1 MLENKTVV
9 LGVTGSIA
17 AYKAANLA
25 SMLKKEGAD
34 VHVIMTKNA
43 INFINPITFETL
55 TGNKC
60 LTDTFDRNFEFS
72 VEHVS
77 LAKRADIIAIAPA
90 SADIIAKC
98 SHGIA
103 DDMLTTTVLASTCP
117 KLIVP
122 AMNTRMYENSIT
134 QENLEHLKKHG
145 FAIMSPE
152 SGYLACGDSGKGRFP
167 KEELILEEILYHCA
181 FEKDLSG
188 KKVLITA
195 GPTREALDP
204 VRFITNYST
213 GKMGY
218 ALAKAAMLRGADVSL
233 VSGPVN
239 IQAPSHIN
247 LIRIS
252 SAKEL
257 FEQTTK
263 RASDADI
270 VIATAA
276 VADYRPQTVA
286 DNKIRKEDI
295 FKDNTNSIN
304 SSNNT
309 NSISTK
315 DNTITLTLERTED
328 TLSWIGQHK
337 KSDQILCG
345 FAMETEDL
353 EAHAKDKLNRKNL
366 DLICANNVKVEG
378 AGFGVDT
385 NVITVITKD
394 GIDHLPLMSKFDAA
408 NAILDRCKK

>member
-1 MLENKTVV
+1 
-9 LGVTGSIA
+9 
-17 AYKAANLA
+17 
-25 SMLKKEGAD
+25 
-34 VHVIMTKNA
+34 
-43 INFINPITFETL
+43 
-55 TGNKC
+55 
-60 LTDTFDRNFEFS
+60 
-72 VEHVS
+72 
-77 LAKRADIIAIAPA
+77 
-90 SADIIAKC
+90 
-98 SHGIA
+98 
-103 DDMLTTTVLASTCP
+103 
-117 KLIVP
+117 
-122 AMNTRMYENSIT
+122 MYENSIT

-145 FAIMSPE
+145 FAIMTPE

-276 VADYRPQTVA
+276 VADYRPQTIA

-353 EAHAKDKLNRKNL
+353 EAHAKDKLDRKNL

>member
-1 MLENKTVV
+1 M
-9 LGVTGSIA
+9 I
-17 AYKAANLA
+17 
-25 SMLKKEGAD
+25 
-34 VHVIMTKNA
+34 
-43 INFINPITFETL
+43 
-55 TGNKC
+55 
-60 LTDTFDRNFEFS
+60 
-72 VEHVS
+72 
-77 LAKRADIIAIAPA
+77 
-90 SADIIAKC
+90 
-98 SHGIA
+98 
-103 DDMLTTTVLASTCP
+103 
-117 KLIVP
+117 
-122 AMNTRMYENSIT
+122 
-134 QENLEHLKKHG
+134 
-145 FAIMSPE
+145 PE

-167 KEELILEEILYHCA
+167 KKELILEEILYHCA

-188 KKVLITA
+188 KKILITA
-195 GPTREALDP
+195 GPTREALDT

-276 VADYRPQTVA
+276 VADYRPQTIA

-295 FKDNTNSIN
+295 FKDNTDSKN

-353 EAHAKDKLNRKNL
+353 EAHAKDKLDRKNL

>member
-1 MLENKTVV
+1 MLKNKTIV

-34 VHVIMTKNA
+34 VHVIMTQNA

-77 LAKRADIIAIAPA
+77 LAKKADIIAIAPA

-103 DDMLTTTVLASTCP
+103 DDMLTTTVLAATCP

-145 FAIMSPE
+145 FTIMTPE

-167 KEELILEEILYHCA
+167 KEDLILEEILYNIA
-181 FEKDLSG
+181 FDKDLSG
-188 KKVLITA
+188 KKILITA

-218 ALAKAAMLRGADVSL
+218 AIAKAAMLRGADVTL
-233 VSGPVN
+233 VSGPVS
-239 IQAPSHIN
+239 IQSPSHIE
-247 LIRIS
+247 LVPIT

-257 FEQTTK
+257 FEKATK
-263 RASDADI
+263 RAENADI

-276 VADYRPQTVA
+276 VADFRPSSIA
-286 DNKIRKEDI
+286 DNKIRKED
-295 FKDNTNSIN
+295 KSENEM
-304 SSNNT
+304 
-309 NSISTK
+309 
-315 DNTITLTLERTED
+315 TLTLERTED
-328 TLSWIGQHK
+328 TLSFIGKNK
-337 KSDQILCG
+337 KKGQILCG

-353 EAHAKDKLNRKNL
+353 EAHAKDKLDRKNL

-385 NVITVITKD
+385 NVITVITKE
-394 GIDHLPLMSKFDAA
+394 GAKHLPLMSKFDAA
-408 NAILDRCKK
+408 NEILTICKSL

>member
-145 FAIMSPE
+145 FAIMTPE

-167 KEELILEEILYHCA
+167 KEELILEEILYYCA

-257 FEQTTK
+257 FEQTTQ
-263 RASDADI
+263 RASEADI

-276 VADYRPQTVA
+276 VADYRPQTIA

-295 FKDNTNSIN
+295 FKDNTDSIN

-345 FAMETEDL
+345 FAMETEYL
-353 EAHAKDKLNRKNL
+353 EAHAKDKLDRKNL

>member
-145 FAIMSPE
+145 FAIMTPE

-167 KEELILEEILYHCA
+167 KEELILEEILYYCA

-263 RASDADI
+263 RASDSDI

-276 VADYRPQTVA
+276 VADYRPQTIA

-295 FKDNTNSIN
+295 FKDNTDSIN

-337 KSDQILCG
+337 KNDQILCG

-353 EAHAKDKLNRKNL
+353 EAHAKDKLDRKNL

>member
-145 FAIMSPE
+145 FAIMTPE

-188 KKVLITA
+188 KKILITA

-213 GKMGY
+213 GKW
-218 ALAKAAMLRGADVSL
+218 
-233 VSGPVN
+233 
-239 IQAPSHIN
+239 
-247 LIRIS
+247 
-252 SAKEL
+252 
-257 FEQTTK
+257 
-263 RASDADI
+263 
-270 VIATAA
+270 
-276 VADYRPQTVA
+276 
-286 DNKIRKEDI
+286 
-295 FKDNTNSIN
+295 
-304 SSNNT
+304 
-309 NSISTK
+309 
-315 DNTITLTLERTED
+315 D
-328 TLSWIGQHK
+328 T
-337 KSDQILCG
+337 
-345 FAMETEDL
+345 
-353 EAHAKDKLNRKNL
+353 
-366 DLICANNVKVEG
+366 
-378 AGFGVDT
+378 
-385 NVITVITKD
+385 
-394 GIDHLPLMSKFDAA
+394 P
-408 NAILDRCKK
+408 

>member
-1 MLENKTVV
+1 MLKNKTIV

-77 LAKRADIIAIAPA
+77 LAKKADLIAIAPA

-103 DDMLTTTVLASTCP
+103 DDMLTTTVLAATCK

-145 FAIMSPE
+145 FTIMTPE

-167 KEELILEEILYHCA
+167 KEELILEEILYNIA
-181 FEKDLSG
+181 FDKDMSG
-188 KKVLITA
+188 KRILITA

-218 ALAKAAMLRGADVSL
+218 AFAKAAMLRGAKVTL
-233 VSGPVN
+233 ISGPVS
-239 IQAPSHIN
+239 IDAPSHIN
-247 LIRIS
+247 LVPIT

-257 FEQTTK
+257 FEESTK
-263 RASDADI
+263 RAVDADI

-276 VADYRPQTVA
+276 VADYRPQTIA
-286 DNKIRKEDI
+286 DNKIRKED
-295 FKDNTNSIN
+295 KKESGM
-304 SSNNT
+304 
-309 NSISTK
+309 
-315 DNTITLTLERTED
+315 TLNLERTED
-328 TLSWIGQHK
+328 TLAWIGQHK
-337 KSDQILCG
+337 KDGQVLCG
-345 FAMETEDL
+345 FAMETQDL
-353 EAHAKDKLNRKNL
+353 ETHAKDKLTRKNL

-385 NVITVITKD
+385 NVITIITKE
-394 GIDHLPLMSKFDAA
+394 GAEHLPLMTKFEAA
-408 NAILDRCKK
+408 NAILDKLTSAI

>member
-1 MLENKTVV
+1 MDNTEGEYMLKNKTVV

-34 VHVIMTKNA
+34 VHVIMTQNA

-103 DDMLTTTVLASTCP
+103 DDMLTTTVLAATCP

-145 FAIMSPE
+145 FSIMTPE

-167 KEELILEEILYHCA
+167 KEELILEEILFQIA
-181 FEKDLSG
+181 FEKDLTG

-218 ALAKAAMLRGADVSL
+218 AFAKAAMLRGADVAL
-233 VSGPVN
+233 VSGPVF
-239 IQAPSHIN
+239 IEAPSHIE
-247 LIRIS
+247 LVPIT

-257 FEQTTK
+257 FEESTK
-263 RASDADI
+263 RAADADI

-276 VADYRPQTVA
+276 VADYRPQTIA
-286 DNKIRKEDI
+286 DNKIRKED
-295 FKDNTNSIN
+295 KSENTM
-304 SSNNT
+304 
-309 NSISTK
+309 
-315 DNTITLTLERTED
+315 TLTLERTED

-337 KSDQILCG
+337 REGQILCG

-353 EAHAKDKLNRKNL
+353 EAHAKDKLARKNL

-385 NVITVITKD
+385 NVITVITKE
-394 GIDHLPLMSKFDAA
+394 GADHLPLMTKFEAA
-408 NAILDRCKK
+408 NAILDKCTNI

>member
-1 MLENKTVV
+1 
-9 LGVTGSIA
+9 
-17 AYKAANLA
+17 
-25 SMLKKEGAD
+25 
-34 VHVIMTKNA
+34 
-43 INFINPITFETL
+43 
-55 TGNKC
+55 
-60 LTDTFDRNFEFS
+60 
-72 VEHVS
+72 
-77 LAKRADIIAIAPA
+77 
-90 SADIIAKC
+90 
-98 SHGIA
+98 
-103 DDMLTTTVLASTCP
+103 
-117 KLIVP
+117 
-122 AMNTRMYENSIT
+122 MYENSIT

-145 FAIMSPE
+145 FAIMTPE

-270 VIATAA
+270 VIATSA
-276 VADYRPQTVA
+276 VADYRPQTIA

-295 FKDNTNSIN
+295 FKDNTDSKNP
-304 SSNNT
+304 SNNT

-315 DNTITLTLERTED
+315 DNTMTLTLERTED

-337 KSDQILCG
+337 KNDQILCG

-353 EAHAKDKLNRKNL
+353 EAHAKDKLDRKNL

>member
-145 FAIMSPE
+145 FAIMTPE

-252 SAKEL
+252 NAKEL

-276 VADYRPQTVA
+276 VADYRPQTIA

-353 EAHAKDKLNRKNL
+353 EAHAKDKLDRKNL

>member
-145 FAIMSPE
+145 FAIMTPE

-167 KEELILEEILYHCA
+167 KEELILEEILYYCA

-247 LIRIS
+247 LIHIS

-257 FEQTTK
+257 FEQTTQ

-276 VADYRPQTVA
+276 VADYRPQTIA

-353 EAHAKDKLNRKNL
+353 EAHAKDKLDRKNL

>member
-1 MLENKTVV
+1 MLKNKTVV

-34 VHVIMTKNA
+34 VHVIMTQNA

-103 DDMLTTTVLASTCP
+103 DDMLTTTVLAATCP

-145 FAIMSPE
+145 FSIMTPE

-167 KEELILEEILYHCA
+167 KEELILEEILFQIA
-181 FEKDLSG
+181 FEKDLTG

-218 ALAKAAMLRGADVSL
+218 AFAKAAMLRGADVAL
-233 VSGPVN
+233 VSGPVF
-239 IQAPSHIN
+239 IEAPSHIE
-247 LIRIS
+247 LVPIT

-257 FEQTTK
+257 FEESTK
-263 RASDADI
+263 RAADADI

-276 VADYRPQTVA
+276 VADYRPQTIA
-286 DNKIRKEDI
+286 DNKIRKED
-295 FKDNTNSIN
+295 KSENTM
-304 SSNNT
+304 
-309 NSISTK
+309 
-315 DNTITLTLERTED
+315 TLTLERTED

-337 KSDQILCG
+337 REGQILCG

-353 EAHAKDKLNRKNL
+353 EAHAKDKLARKNL

-385 NVITVITKD
+385 NVITVITKE
-394 GIDHLPLMSKFDAA
+394 GADHLPLMTKFEAA
-408 NAILDRCKK
+408 NAILDKCTNI

>member
-1 MLENKTVV
+1 MLKNKTIV

-77 LAKRADIIAIAPA
+77 LAKKADLIAIAPA

-103 DDMLTTTVLASTCP
+103 DDMLTTTVLAATCK

-145 FAIMSPE
+145 FTIMTPE

-167 KEELILEEILYHCA
+167 KEELILEEILYNIA
-181 FEKDLSG
+181 FDKDMSG
-188 KKVLITA
+188 KRILITA

-218 ALAKAAMLRGADVSL
+218 AFAKAAMLRGAKVTL
-233 VSGPVN
+233 ISGPVS
-239 IQAPSHIN
+239 IDAPSHIN
-247 LIRIS
+247 LVPIT

-257 FEQTTK
+257 FEESTK
-263 RASDADI
+263 RAVDADI

-276 VADYRPQTVA
+276 VADYRPQTIA
-286 DNKIRKEDI
+286 DNKIRKED
-295 FKDNTNSIN
+295 KSENTM
-304 SSNNT
+304 
-309 NSISTK
+309 
-315 DNTITLTLERTED
+315 TLTLERTED

-337 KSDQILCG
+337 RKGQILCG
-345 FAMETEDL
+345 FAMETEAL
-353 EAHAKDKLNRKNL
+353 ETHAIDKLNRKNL

-385 NVITVITKD
+385 NVITVITKE
-394 GIDHLPLMSKFDAA
+394 GAKHLPLMTKFEAA
-408 NAILDRCKK
+408 NAILDKCKNI

>member
-1 MLENKTVV
+1 MLKNKTIV

-34 VHVIMTKNA
+34 VHVIMTQNA

-77 LAKRADIIAIAPA
+77 LAKKADIIAIAPA

-103 DDMLTTTVLASTCP
+103 DDMLTTTVLAATCP

-145 FAIMSPE
+145 FTIMTPE

-167 KEELILEEILYHCA
+167 KEDLILEEILYNIA
-181 FEKDLSG
+181 FDKDLSG
-188 KKVLITA
+188 KKILITA

-218 ALAKAAMLRGADVSL
+218 AIAKAAMLRGADVTL
-233 VSGPVN
+233 VSGPVS
-239 IQAPSHIN
+239 IQSPSHIE
-247 LIRIS
+247 LVPIT
-252 SAKEL
+252 SAKEM
-257 FEQTTK
+257 FEKATK
-263 RASDADI
+263 RAENADI

-276 VADYRPQTVA
+276 VADFRPSSIA
-286 DNKIRKEDI
+286 DNKIRKED
-295 FKDNTNSIN
+295 KSENEM
-304 SSNNT
+304 
-309 NSISTK
+309 
-315 DNTITLTLERTED
+315 TLTLERTED
-328 TLSWIGQHK
+328 TLSFIGKNK
-337 KSDQILCG
+337 KKGQILCG

-353 EAHAKDKLNRKNL
+353 EAHAKDKLDRKNL

-385 NVITVITKD
+385 NVITVITKE
-394 GIDHLPLMSKFDAA
+394 GAKHLPLMSKFDAA
-408 NAILDRCKK
+408 NEILTICNNL

>member
-1 MLENKTVV
+1 MLKNKTIV

-77 LAKRADIIAIAPA
+77 LAKKADIIAIAPA

-98 SHGIA
+98 AHGIA
-103 DDMLTTTVLASTCP
+103 DDMLTTTVLAATCK

-134 QENLEHLKKHG
+134 QENIEHLKKHG
-145 FAIMSPE
+145 FAIMTPE

-167 KEELILEEILYHCA
+167 KEELILEEILYHVA
-181 FEKDLSG
+181 FDKDLTG

-218 ALAKAAMLRGADVSL
+218 AFAKAAMLRGADVSL

-239 IQAPSHIN
+239 IEAPSHIE
-247 LIRIS
+247 LVPIT

-257 FEQTTK
+257 FEETSK
-263 RASDADI
+263 RAADADI

-276 VADYRPQTVA
+276 VADYRPQTIA
-286 DNKIRKEDI
+286 DNKIRKED
-295 FKDNTNSIN
+295 KSDNTM
-304 SSNNT
+304 
-309 NSISTK
+309 
-315 DNTITLTLERTED
+315 TLTLERTED

-337 KSDQILCG
+337 KEGQVLCG

-353 EAHAKDKLNRKNL
+353 EAHAKDKLERKNL

-385 NVITVITKD
+385 NVITVITKE
-394 GIDHLPLMSKFDAA
+394 GANHLPLMSKFEAAGEILTICSRILDAA
-408 NAILDRCKK
+408 NK

>member
-145 FAIMSPE
+145 FAIMTPE

-167 KEELILEEILYHCA
+167 KEELILEEILYYCA

-257 FEQTTK
+257 FEQTTQ

-353 EAHAKDKLNRKNL
+353 EAHAKDKLDRKNL

>member
-77 LAKRADIIAIAPA
+77 LAKKADIIAIAPA

-145 FAIMSPE
+145 FAIMTPE

-167 KEELILEEILYHCA
+167 KEELILEEILYYCA

-257 FEQTTK
+257 FEQTTQ

-276 VADYRPQTVA
+276 VADYRPQTIA

-315 DNTITLTLERTED
+315 DNTMTLTLERTED

-353 EAHAKDKLNRKNL
+353 EAHAKDKLDRKNL

>member
-1 MLENKTVV
+1 MLKNKTIV

-34 VHVIMTKNA
+34 VHVIMTQNA

-77 LAKRADIIAIAPA
+77 LAKKADIIAIAPA

-103 DDMLTTTVLASTCP
+103 DDMLTTTVLAATCP

-145 FAIMSPE
+145 FTIMTPE

-167 KEELILEEILYHCA
+167 KEDLILEEILYNIA
-181 FEKDLSG
+181 FDKDLSG
-188 KKVLITA
+188 KKILITA

-218 ALAKAAMLRGADVSL
+218 AIAKAAMLRGADVTL
-233 VSGPVN
+233 VSGPVS
-239 IQAPSHIN
+239 IQSPSHIE
-247 LIRIS
+247 LVPIT

-257 FEQTTK
+257 FEKATK
-263 RASDADI
+263 RAENADI

-276 VADYRPQTVA
+276 VADFRPSSIA
-286 DNKIRKEDI
+286 DNKIRKED
-295 FKDNTNSIN
+295 KSENEM
-304 SSNNT
+304 
-309 NSISTK
+309 
-315 DNTITLTLERTED
+315 TLTLERTED
-328 TLSWIGQHK
+328 TLSFIGKNK
-337 KSDQILCG
+337 KKGQILCG

-353 EAHAKDKLNRKNL
+353 EAHAKDKLDRKNL

-385 NVITVITKD
+385 NVITVITKE
-394 GIDHLPLMSKFDAA
+394 GAKHLPLMSKFDAA
-408 NAILDRCKK
+408 NEILTICNNL